1 MLDEIARIEARILA
15 SKIFEWLG
23 LGSGGGILSFFGSM
37 FGGSTGGTGAYT
49 HSIFSAGGNE
59 LGSMQPSVVGEN
71 GPELFIPRSAG
82 TVVPNNRMGSLL
94 GGGPSVVY
102 NGPYIE
108 NMSAIDTQ
116 SATQFLAK
124 NKQAVW
130 SANQSAQRSLPQ
142 SR

>member
-1 MLDEIARIEARILA
+1 MM
-15 SKIFEWLG
+15 KT
-23 LGSGGGILSFFGSM
+23 GSGGIFDAIGSI
-37 FGGSTGGTGAYT
+37 FSGGGGSGGAYT

-59 LGSMQPSVVGEN
+59 LGGGQPSVVGEN

-82 TVVPNNRMGSLL
+82 TVVPNNRMASLM

-102 NGPYIE
+102 NGPYIA
-108 NMSAIDTQ
+108 NMNAIDTQ